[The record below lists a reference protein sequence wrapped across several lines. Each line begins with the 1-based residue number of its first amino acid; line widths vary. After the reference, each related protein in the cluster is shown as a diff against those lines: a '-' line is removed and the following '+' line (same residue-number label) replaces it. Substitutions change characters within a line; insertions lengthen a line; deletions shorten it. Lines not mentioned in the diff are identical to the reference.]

1 MAPVGSTLL
10 LVRGSALHKEIRA
23 SLVAAPVCFNQD
35 VKALVPTSRI
45 DPRFLTYCIHANS
58 SRLLRRVSSAG
69 NTAGVLDTQ
78 VVQRLEIWLPPLP
91 RQAQVVDYLDDVQAE
106 IEALESLVEKKAYLS
121 KGITQY
127 VMDRRSRLPGFT
139 VPWKKATLSD
149 IASIKT
155 GPFGSALHERDYVP
169 SGVPI
174 ITVEHLGARRVV
186 PTNVPKVS
194 EEDAQRLRSYRLLP
208 GDVVFSRVGA
218 IDKSALITNHERN
231 WLFSGRLLRIR
242 FDRAAADPSFLCH
255 QLRTHTFKNAVRT
268 MAVGQTM
275 PSLNTQILG
284 RVEVQLPQL
293 DEQMAIGSMLAD
305 CDLELEA
312 LEARLD
318 KARALKVGMM
328 QELISRHSSLP
339 AGEPAIT

>member
-1 MAPVGSTLL
+1 MAPLGSTLL

-35 VKALVPTSRI
+35 VKALVPTPRI
-45 DPRFLTYCIHANS
+45 DPRFLTYSIHANS
-58 SRLLRRVSSAG
+58 SRLLRLVSSAG

-78 VVQRLEIWLPPLP
+78 VVQRLEIWLPPLS
-91 RQAQVVDYLDDVQAE
+91 RQAEVVDCLDNVQAE
-106 IEALESLVEKKAYLS
+106 IEALESLIEKKADLS
-121 KGITQY
+121 KGITQC
-127 VMDRRSRLPGFT
+127 VMDRRSRLPGFSA
-139 VPWKKATLSD
+139 PWKKASLSD

-155 GPFGSALHERDYVP
+155 GPFGSALHERDYVL

-186 PTNVPKVS
+186 PTNVPNVS
-194 EEDAQRLRSYRLLP
+194 EEDAQRLKSYRLLP
-208 GDVVFSRVGA
+208 GDVVFSRVGS
-218 IDKSALITNHERN
+218 IDRSALITNHESD

-242 FDRAAADPSFLCH
+242 FDGAAADPSFMCH
-255 QLRTHTFKNAVRT
+255 QFRTHTFRKAVRA

-284 RVEVQLPQL
+284 GVEVQLPQL

-305 CDLELEA
+305 CDQEMEA
-312 LEARLD
+312 LEARLV
-318 KARALKVGMM
+318 KASALKKGMM
-328 QELISRHSSLP
+328 QELISKHSSLP
-339 AGEPAIT
+339 AEEPANT